1 MDGPMSGVNPDAV
14 DSEVG
19 NIWRALYKLEKGFD
33 NIPAAKKIATKV
45 CITIQFFP
53 EFLHRDTSHPSLMN
67 SMQLLN

>member
-45 CITIQFFP
+45 HIT
-53 EFLHRDTSHPSLMN
+53 FLNDSFIGHQCHPI
-67 SMQLLN
+67 